1 MNSSVYSLYCVH
13 AKSPLSCV
21 TPWTVAHQGPL
32 SMGFT
37 RQEYWSG
44 LLCIPPG
51 YLPDQGIEPVSLTS
65 RALADG
71 FFTTSITWKAHSFII
86 QLQNIWLVLFYKK
99 IVYVFIG
106 LIDSSGLLLIY
117 CPTLTS
123 IQDYW
128 EPSSVLVINSF
139 RDKICCLSLRAGHC
153 EL

>member
-1 MNSSVYSLYCVH
+1 M
-13 AKSPLSCV
+13 
-21 TPWTVAHQGPL
+21 
-32 SMGFT
+32 
-37 RQEYWSG
+37 
-44 LLCIPPG
+44 LCTPPG
-51 YLPDQGIEPVSLTS
+51 DLPDPGIIPESLTS
-65 RALADG
+65 PALADG
-71 FFTTSITWKAHSFII
+71 FPSVTWKAHSFII
-86 QLQNIWLVLFYKK
+86 QFQNIWLVLFYKK
-99 IVYVFIG
+99 IVYVCIG